1 MVGLTGGIASGKD
14 LVAGILRGLGARV
27 IDADEIARALLEPGL
42 PAYEDVVETFGKDIL
57 DAGGRINRRRLAA
70 LVFPDQERLNRLNT
84 ITHPR
89 IIEEEKR
96 QVEEI
101 RSADPL
107 AVIVINA
114 ALLIESGNYRVVDRV
129 IVVDV
134 PEDIQMERAMGKGL
148 TEDEVRSR
156 MKAQMPRK
164 ERLKYADIV
173 IDNSGSIEET
183 KMKIEEVYGTLKE
196 IATSNLN

>member
-14 LVAGILRGLGARV
+14 LVPGILRGLGARV